1 MANAVNCRMDK
12 KPVYSI
18 GHGTRAIEAL
28 IAALKAYGVAYLAD
42 VRSRPYSRFN
52 PQYNRKALQQSL
64 QEHGITYV
72 FMGDELGGR
81 PTDPGC
87 YDAAGRIDY
96 EKVKQ
101 KAFFREG
108 IRRLKTAYEKNIAIA
123 VLCSESKP
131 AECHRSKL
139 IGTVLLDE
147 QVAVLHIDEHYQLKT
162 QQEVMTIWQTPGT
175 PLFPDN

>member
-1 MANAVNCRMDK
+1 MDK

-18 GHGTRAIEAL
+18 GHGTRAIDEF
-28 IAALKAYGVAYLAD
+28 IAALKAYRVAYLAD

-64 QEHGITYV
+64 QDQGITYV

-81 PTDPGC
+81 PTDPDC
-87 YDAAGRIDY
+87 YDAAGRIEY

-101 KAFFREG
+101 KPFFREG
-108 IRRLKTAYEKNIAIA
+108 IRRLKTAYEKDIAIA
-123 VLCSESKP
+123 MMCSESKP
-131 AECHRSKL
+131 QECHRSKL
-139 IGTVLLDE
+139 IGSVLSDE

-162 QQEVMTIWQTPGT
+162 QEEVMTMWQTPGMQ
-175 PLFPDN
+175 LFPGN